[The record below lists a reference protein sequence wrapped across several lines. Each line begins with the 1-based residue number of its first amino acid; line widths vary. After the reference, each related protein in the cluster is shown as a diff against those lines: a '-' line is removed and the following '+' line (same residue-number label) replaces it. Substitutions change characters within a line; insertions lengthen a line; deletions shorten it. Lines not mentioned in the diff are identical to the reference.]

1 MYYSQTLRPSRSHLS
16 HLLVPVAAT
25 TTLVALALDAL
36 AVWGDGS
43 PFAEPKVS
51 DFLFSAALTLIA
63 SALVFGVVVPRSNH
77 RRVAGAV
84 ALALGAVALVLG
96 PYFWLGIAGILGVGA
111 VLLGLE
117 NSQVGRGAAL
127 AKVGVALGAVGAI
140 AYVLMYALDWMNT
153 NVL

>member
-1 MYYSQTLRPSRSHLS
+1 MYYSQSLRPGRTHLG
-16 HLLVPVAAT
+16 HLLVPVAVT

-43 PFAEPKVS
+43 PFAEPKLS
-51 DFLFSAALTLIA
+51 DFLFSAVLTLVA
-63 SALVFGVVVPRSNH
+63 AALVFGLVVPRSNH
-77 RRVAGAV
+77 RRAAGAV

-117 NSQVGRGAAL
+117 NSHAVRGAGL
-127 AKVGVALGAVGAI
+127 AKAGIALGAVGAV
-140 AYVLMYALDWMNT
+140 AYVLMYLLDWMNT